1 MRNVRDDPNQNPY
14 AQSGQPY
21 QYTPAGEG
29 FDPSQGTAQPQ
40 QTQQQPPTSY
50 AQQAPYAQQPAQQPY
65 APIAQQTPMGMG
77 TGGIGTYESPPQQTY
92 AQQPAGGY
100 QSQQVQAGT
109 TPQQPVAQTQGATP
123 PGQVGIAGA
132 PPRLRPQFVED
143 IVQTD
148 VSVASPDTSVQEV
161 VAEMADR
168 NVGSVVIVENDVPVG
183 IVTDRSIA
191 LAVGQTRDVSKT
203 AVGDLMTPDPVTATP
218 DTSVF
223 DAIDL
228 MHDASVRRLP
238 VVDDDGTLR
247 GIVALDDVLVTFSAE
262 LDRATEIIE
271 AQSPSR

>member
-1 MRNVRDDPNQNPY
+1 
-14 AQSGQPY
+14 
-21 QYTPAGEG
+21 
-29 FDPSQGTAQPQ
+29 
-40 QTQQQPPTSY
+40 
-50 AQQAPYAQQPAQQPY
+50 
-65 APIAQQTPMGMG
+65 
-77 TGGIGTYESPPQQTY
+77 
-92 AQQPAGGY
+92 
-100 QSQQVQAGT
+100 
-109 TPQQPVAQTQGATP
+109 
-123 PGQVGIAGA
+123 
-132 PPRLRPQFVED
+132 LRPQFVED